1 MSEFL
6 QRLQDRLKAKQEAKK
21 QASEQPSLDA
31 TPETSQDQ
39 RQEQQHDRER
49 GRTKAKGT
57 HFTTPFTYTD
67 QIRHFLASHF
77 NRGGQKN
84 TGGVSGFG
92 NTPSTSQTTL
102 TLSIKPISISNALT
116 SFLMLLTAVGV
127 TYWAMRIAQIPGVPS
142 QAANGINKGMTL
154 YSNQDGASAY
164 SLFGNKPIVT
174 DNIYLRGVVVTSK
187 SKDGTLDG
195 FAIFE
200 IDGKPTN
207 AISVGESLGKG
218 LSLQSIGDESAT
230 LLYQGQK
237 MNFKLSRSGKEKGN
251 TPKK

>member
-31 TPETSQDQ
+31 TSETDQDQ
-39 RQEQQHDRER
+39 RQDQQHDRER
-49 GRTKAKGT
+49 GRTKAKGA

-92 NTPSTSQTTL
+92 NTSSTSQATL

-116 SFLMLLTAVGV
+116 SFLMLLTALGV

-154 YSNQDGASAY
+154 YSNQDGTSAY

-174 DNIYLRGVVVTSK
+174 DNIYLRGVVITSK

>member
-31 TPETSQDQ
+31 TSETDQDQ
-39 RQEQQHDRER
+39 RQDQQHDRAR
-49 GRTKAKGT
+49 GRTKAKGA

-92 NTPSTSQTTL
+92 NTSSTSQTTL

-154 YSNQDGASAY
+154 YSNQDGTSAY

>member
-1 MSEFL
+1 LSEFL

-31 TPETSQDQ
+31 TLETDQDQ
-39 RQEQQHDRER
+39 QQDQQHDRER
-49 GRTKAKGT
+49 GRTKAKGA

-77 NRGGQKN
+77 NRDGQKN

-92 NTPSTSQTTL
+92 NTSSTSQTTL

-116 SFLMLLTAVGV
+116 SFLMLLTAVGI
-127 TYWAMRIAQIPGVPS
+127 TYWAMRIAQITGVPS
-142 QAANGINKGMTL
+142 QATNGINKGMTL
-154 YSNQDGASAY
+154 YSNQDGTSAY

-237 MNFKLSRSGKEKGN
+237 MNFKLSKSGKDKSSS
-251 TPKK
+251 KK